1 MLSTNQLKSIKL
13 KLQGKYFDKR
23 QDQEVIIERL
33 NSNFYV
39 QVNRGLNPVKKD
51 KEISFSGTV
60 QQHKA
65 RLSSNWVNSFQASE
79 QEKLRQLYLNRTEVK
94 REMTPIVEMSES
106 RKKETDK
113 SIVKPPFKTVG
124 TPHEVAT
131 N

>member
-1 MLSTNQLKSIKL
+1 MSQTLQESLEASRSLLFMQKTGTNSEFSSNCDMLSTNQLKSIKL

-79 QEKLRQLYLNRTEVK
+79 QEKLR
-94 REMTPIVEMSES
+94 
-106 RKKETDK
+106 
-113 SIVKPPFKTVG
+113 
-124 TPHEVAT
+124 
-131 N
+131 